1 MGNKHSNIFN
11 KPVRMILLYSLLIII
26 SGKLS
31 AQSNLDSLLDK
42 IDPEK
47 LGSVIGKKVSALE
60 DKVIE
65 KSEKTLMK
73 MQKAEEKV
81 YRKMIASKDS
91 IVAKMQ
97 LDQIRRRYASLKEK
111 LKNPVESK
119 PVNALK
125 EYIPHLDTLT
135 TALKFLH
142 NQKLGGNIKDAL
154 SKVESFQGRLQQAD
168 EIKQFIKER
177 KEQIKQAWESLGIAK
192 NLKKINK
199 EVYYYSQQIKE
210 YKNILNDPQ
219 KIESKA
225 IELLTKTKFFQDF
238 MKKNSML
245 ASLFLMPGG
254 GANGMAQGGFAG
266 LQTRAQIS
274 NFMQQLGM
282 SSNSFQQNIQGV
294 QGQVSDLR
302 QRLTQLMGSSESD
315 DLTMPDFKP
324 NSQRVKSF
332 FDRLQYGINFQSQKA
347 SGYFPA
353 STDIGLSIGY
363 KLNDKSVIGIGASY
377 QVGWGSGWGNI
388 KITHEGIGFR
398 SFLDWKIKGQLWLSG
413 GYERNYGEFKTIDQ
427 LRDLGAWQQSGL
439 IGLSKTFKVRSKIF
453 KGSKIQLLW
462 DFLSYQQR
470 PQTQPLVFRVGCSF

>member
-1 MGNKHSNIFN
+1 MSKRNWLMKLIGKT
-11 KPVRMILLYSLLIII
+11 RLLTLLLIII
-26 SGKLS
+26 CG
-31 AQSNLDSLLDK
+31 NLYSQGAVDSLLEK

-47 LGSVIGKKVSALE
+47 LSSVIEKKFSSLE
-60 DKVIE
+60 NKIIE
-65 KSEKTLMK
+65 KSEKTLMR

-81 YRKMIASKDS
+81 YKKMIASKDS

-97 LDQIRRRYASLKEK
+97 LDEITKRYTSLKEK
-111 LKNPVESK
+111 LRNPVDIK
-119 PVNALK
+119 PINAIRD
-125 EYIPHLDTLT
+125 YVPHLDTLT
-135 TALKFLH
+135 TALKFLD
-142 NQKLGGNIKDAL
+142 NQNLGGSIKEAL
-154 SKVESFQGRLQQAD
+154 SKVESFHGRLQQAD

-177 KEQIKQAWESLGIAK
+177 KEQIKQAWENLGIAK

-210 YKNILNDPQ
+210 YKDILNDPK

-245 ASLFLMPGG
+245 ASLFPMPGG
-254 GANGMAQGGFAG
+254 GTSGTAQAGFAA
-266 LQTRAQIS
+266 LQTRAQVSSLI
-274 NFMQQLGM
+274 QQMGM
-282 SSNSFQQNIQGV
+282 STNLFQQSMQGA
-294 QGQVSDLR
+294 QGQVSDIR
-302 QRLTQLMGSSESD
+302 QRLSQLMGSSGSD

-332 FDRLQYGINFQSQKA
+332 FDRLEYGINFQSQRA
-347 SGYFPA
+347 NGYFPA

-363 KLNDKSVIGIGASY
+363 KLNDKSIIGIGASY
-377 QVGWGSGWGNI
+377 EIGWGSGWNNI
-388 KITHEGIGFR
+388 RITYEGIGFR

-427 LRDLGAWQQSGL
+427 LRDIGGWQQSGL
-439 IGLSKTFKVRSKIF
+439 IGMSKTFKVRSKLL
-453 KGSKIQLLW
+453 KGSKIQILW

-470 PQTQPLVFRVGCSF
+470 PQTQPIVFRVGCSF